1 MTDNDRPQDVGRRHT
16 RKRPDGPPDV
26 LLERYQRTM
35 RVWLTRLLDELDG
48 APPKPGLLDD
58 VDAAAVTVYPDPI
71 TDDLPYMRPCVGD
84 PSSEPRWRLFMPRG
98 SRRIVRPAVRM
109 QALVSACRCLDA
121 SLRRGG
127 KRRYRRA

>member
-71 TDDLPYMRPCVGD
+71 AASKLWDLAIRLGRELGTAID
-84 PSSEPRWRLFMPRG
+84 PSPPTTAASGSSGPRPR
-98 SRRIVRPAVRM
+98 
-109 QALVSACRCLDA
+109 
-121 SLRRGG
+121 
-127 KRRYRRA
+127 KRVDYG